1 MTLSFPDKAKV
12 NAKRTLKLLSRHTEE
27 SKSLIPS
34 IFIFQQVGAP
44 APTAKLAQYRIAT
57 NYSEFIAK
65 D

>member
-12 NAKRTLKLLSRHTEE
+12 NAKRTLKLLSRRTEE
-27 SKSLIPS
+27 SKSL